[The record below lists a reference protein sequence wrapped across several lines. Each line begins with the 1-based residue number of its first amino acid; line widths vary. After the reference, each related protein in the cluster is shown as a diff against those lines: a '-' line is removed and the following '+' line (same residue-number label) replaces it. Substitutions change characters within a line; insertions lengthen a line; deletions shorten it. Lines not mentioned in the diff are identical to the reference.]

1 MYYTIDSVPPTKT
14 DTQYT
19 TCGFEVENNIN
30 RSFDGEPFAPCPDD
44 MFMVHYTGYITI
56 PAHETVQF
64 WLAADDG
71 GTMKIGQYEWGD
83 WGDKGCSAIE
93 SEPLFLPANTPL
105 VLDGWFYENGG
116 GTCFMLAWSID
127 GGDWEIVPDSAFTT
141 VGHATTTTEVATTTT
156 AISTTTTQ
164 PPTTTT
170 ELLPSTTQPTT
181 TTTYQ
186 PTSSSSVAI
195 PSTTS
200 EPIMATTSSSILL
213 TSTTVPVPTTSEV
226 TTTSSTLPPVEQITQ
241 QDAVAAAISAAVV
254 ADLTTAQAV
263 AVFAAIDIEQ
273 LDPATAAAIV
283 AAVQEA
289 PTEVREA
296 FEQEI
301 DVFSGAT
308 DNYIPLGSVV
318 NVATRRVLVVSC
330 AFLVAMPPAPV
341 ATRRQ

>member
-1 MYYTIDSVPPTKT
+1 
-14 DTQYT
+14 
-19 TCGFEVENNIN
+19 
-30 RSFDGEPFAPCPDD
+30 
-44 MFMVHYTGYITI
+44 
-56 PAHETVQF
+56 
-64 WLAADDG
+64 
-71 GTMKIGQYEWGD
+71 
-83 WGDKGCSAIE
+83 
-93 SEPLFLPANTPL
+93 
-105 VLDGWFYENGG
+105 LDGWFYENGG
-116 GTCFMLAWSID
+116 GTCFMLAWKID
-127 GGDWEIVPDSAFTT
+127 DGDWEIVPDSAFTT
-141 VGHATTTTEVATTTT
+141 VGQATTTTVAATTTTEMATTTTEMATTTT

-164 PPTTTT
+164 RPTTTT
-170 ELLPSTTQPTT
+170 EPLPSTTQPTT

-186 PTSSSSVAI
+186 PTSSSSIATT
-195 PSTTS
+195 STTTQ
-200 EPIMATTSSSILL
+200 PIMPTTSSSTLPIA
-213 TSTTVPVPTTSEV
+213 TTVPVPTTAEV

-241 QDAVAAAISAAVV
+241 QDAVAAAINAAVV
-254 ADLTTAQAV
+254 ADLTSAQAV

-273 LDPATAAAIV
+273 LDPASAAAIV

-308 DNYIPLGSVV
+308 DNYIPLGSTV